1 MPLARPRPWTLPMA
15 ITLSPTSRTSSATPP
30 FRELFVEIAHPLFD
44 PRVTSV
50 WLADDG

>member
-1 MPLARPRPWTLPMA
+1 VDAADGDNPVADLAH
-15 ITLSPTSRTSSATPP
+15 IVEATPP